1 MKKIKR
7 MACLLPLFGWI
18 LGGCFAA
25 SGPPGDE
32 PFSADDAI
40 AKVIRQEQ
48 RIHFPKTE
56 GKIEGIIHGAV
67 RIRECA
73 FPVRSRP
80 PRKTKRHGLH
90 RQADGNVERERFQ
103 A

>member
-1 MKKIKR
+1 MKPNEEDKENG
-7 MACLLPLFGWI
+7 LPAAALRRDSGS
-18 LGGCFAA
+18 CAAA

-48 RIHFPKTE
+48 RIHFPETE
-56 GKIEGIIHGAV
+56 AKSKASSTGAV

-73 FPVRSRP
+73 SPVRSRP
-80 PRKTKRHGLH
+80 PRKNEAARSTSSC
-90 RQADGNVERERFQ
+90 
-103 A
+103 